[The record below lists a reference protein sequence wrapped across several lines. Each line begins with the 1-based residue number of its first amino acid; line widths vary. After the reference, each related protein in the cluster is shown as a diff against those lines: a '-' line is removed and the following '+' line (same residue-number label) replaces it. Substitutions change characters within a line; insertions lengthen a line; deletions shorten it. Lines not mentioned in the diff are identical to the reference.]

1 MINYKKIINNLTN
14 LFQISLLTTKDIK
27 QEIRNLIQFKKE
39 KNINQLNN
47 SLSSDLEEIKNK
59 INNITLKKYS
69 KFYNINKS
77 KILEYPINIETYLNS
92 ISRIIKK
99 NNFKGNLLLY

>member
-47 SLSSDLEEIKNK
+47 SLSTDLEEIKNK
-59 INNITLKKYS
+59 INKLKLEIQKLKKLVG
-69 KFYNINKS
+69 K
-77 KILEYPINIETYLNS
+77 
-92 ISRIIKK
+92 R
-99 NNFKGNLLLY
+99 

>member
-27 QEIRNLIQFKKE
+27 QEIRNLIHFKKE

-59 INNITLKKYS
+59 INKLKLEIQKLKKLVG
-69 KFYNINKS
+69 K
-77 KILEYPINIETYLNS
+77 
-92 ISRIIKK
+92 R
-99 NNFKGNLLLY
+99 

>member
-1 MINYKKIINNLTN
+1 MINYKKFINNLTN

-47 SLSSDLEEIKNK
+47 SVSGDLEEIKNK
-59 INNITLKKYS
+59 INKLKLEIQKLKKLVG
-69 KFYNINKS
+69 K
-77 KILEYPINIETYLNS
+77 
-92 ISRIIKK
+92 R
-99 NNFKGNLLLY
+99 

>member
-27 QEIRNLIQFKKE
+27 QEIRNFIQFKKE

-47 SLSSDLEEIKNK
+47 SLSSDLEEIKKK
-59 INNITLKKYS
+59 INKLKLEIQKLKKLVG
-69 KFYNINKS
+69 K
-77 KILEYPINIETYLNS
+77 
-92 ISRIIKK
+92 R
-99 NNFKGNLLLY
+99 